1 MSKASKAIFRSK
13 PSDQERDR
21 KARSDPGLF
30 HGDAPLPRCAV
41 RDRKPRRTLPFAAP
55 QGSVPD
61 MNTDFLIIGG
71 GIAGISA
78 AARLSHL
85 GSVTVLEAEEALA
98 HHASGRSAAL
108 YEPKYGLPPVVS
120 LSMAGGDYLRAAPNI
135 LSPRGLMIVARRED
149 RALFEADIAE
159 MDLAPLSIDEAMA
172 TVPILNPGT
181 VAHAALADHAWDI
194 DTDLLLQNFAREARA
209 NGAQI
214 ITRARVTA
222 IARTPGGWRVS
233 TAAGDF
239 DGALLVNAAGAWADQ
254 LALLAGIRPLGVT
267 PLRRSMAR
275 IPAPGG
281 HDVTKW
287 PMIFGAGETWYA
299 KPDAGALLV
308 SPAEEHAMDPHDAW
322 ADDMVLAE
330 GLARYEAMVTEPVT
344 RLISSWAGLRSF
356 TPDRVLAIGRDL
368 RDPAFFW
375 VAGQGGYGFQTA
387 PAASALVA
395 DLVAGRPPAL
405 DAPTVAALDPAR
417 FG

>member
-1 MSKASKAIFRSK
+1 
-13 PSDQERDR
+13 
-21 KARSDPGLF
+21 
-30 HGDAPLPRCAV
+30 V
-41 RDRKPRRTLPFAAP
+41 
-55 QGSVPD
+55 
-61 MNTDFLIIGG
+61 
-71 GIAGISA
+71 
-78 AARLSHL
+78 
-85 GSVTVLEAEEALA
+85 
-98 HHASGRSAAL
+98 
-108 YEPKYGLPPVVS
+108 
-120 LSMAGGDYLRAAPNI
+120 
-135 LSPRGLMIVARRED
+135 
-149 RALFEADIAE
+149 
-159 MDLAPLSIDEAMA
+159 
-172 TVPILNPGT
+172 
-181 VAHAALADHAWDI
+181 ADHAWDI
-194 DTDLLLQNFAREARA
+194 DTDLLLQGFAREARG

-214 ITRARVTA
+214 VTRARATA
-222 IARTPGGWRVS
+222 IARTPGGWRAS

-254 LALLAGIRPLGVT
+254 VAVMAGVRPLGLT

-281 HDVTKW
+281 YDLRTW
-287 PMIFGAGETWYA
+287 PMIFGPGETWYA

-344 RLISSWAGLRSF
+344 RLITSWAGLRTF
-356 TPDRVLAIGRDL
+356 TPDRVLAIGRDI

-405 DAPTVAALDPAR
+405 DAPAVAALDPAR